1 MGEGI
6 KYILIV
12 GQEGKGSKLG
22 KHEQDIVE
30 LFHFNIDQFED
41 LPIGWINNFQM
52 KYSFSI
58 CQY

>member
-12 GQEGKGSKLG
+12 GQGGRGSKLG

-41 LPIGWINNFQM
+41 LPIG
-52 KYSFSI
+52 
-58 CQY
+58 